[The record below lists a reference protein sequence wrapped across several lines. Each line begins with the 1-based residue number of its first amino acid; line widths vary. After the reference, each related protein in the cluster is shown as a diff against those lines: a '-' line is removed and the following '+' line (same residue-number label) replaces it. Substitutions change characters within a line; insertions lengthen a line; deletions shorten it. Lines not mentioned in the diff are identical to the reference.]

1 MMERHSDPFFESV
14 RSELYTM
21 EVAPPEH
28 TFGAI
33 QKRIN
38 GKSGYAFNTM
48 VAVLLIGAI
57 LAGTWFMT
65 NEEQAEATAFNT
77 PEITLDAALSTGNQR
92 IQERD
97 QVMDRETYSQSKVN
111 QFSTPATAISY
122 TSSTQE
128 IVPHEVR
135 ASTESV
141 ESIEQSDYNAAT
153 SEESFKSE
161 ASKTADVND
170 DAKSAAVTMPGNWTN
185 NVGNVNASEILD
197 QAGSEQEVIR
207 ISIPVKVQVEDK
219 D

>member
-1 MMERHSDPFFESV
+1 MERHSDPFFESV
-14 RSELYTM
+14 RSELYPM

-28 TFGAI
+28 AFGAI

-65 NEEQAEATAFNT
+65 NEEQAEATAFST
-77 PEITLDAALSTGNQR
+77 PTITLDAVLIIGNQR

-97 QVMDRETYSQSKVN
+97 QVMDRETYTQSKVN
-111 QFSTPATAISY
+111 PLSTRTAVTNSTSPA
-122 TSSTQE
+122 QE
-128 IVPHEVR
+128 TVAAEVH
-135 ASTESV
+135 ASAEPV
-141 ESIEQSDYNAAT
+141 EVIEQAEFNAVSCEDPLKNET
-153 SEESFKSE
+153 SKKADVHEGTKSE
-161 ASKTADVND
+161 
-170 DAKSAAVTMPGNWTN
+170 AVTMPENWTN
-185 NVGNVNASEILD
+185 NVGNVNAGEILD

-207 ISIPVKVQVEDK
+207 ISVPVKVQVEGK